1 MRTAFS
7 ILNNTKVWFIDANDP
22 DNFNNFKNEIKNG
35 EYVIL
40 YSPNEFSFN
49 RIEITYD
56 DNGDYLSHE
65 YKPILIKEDGRWE
78 PAFEKNTA
86 FNKDFGV
93 TKGTVAEG
101 HHQHTV
107 LTLEEITEIT
117 KNNFDLSFDSKDAFL
132 LVRDELMSKNENNL
146 NLYTI
151 AFPSETNLDS
161 LFENTHLVELPII
174 NAPNVTSIR
183 NICKGCDLTHIHSSF
198 FKNKPIVTYDSAFEG
213 NNKIVLNIRKDEGN
227 LLPWENTRDGMTYE
241 NCFKDCTLIPKYDW
255 IPNAWKG
262 VTEITVHVYDVTNEK
277 EENIILHA
285 NENYVVN
292 FEEDFNTIE
301 NILELNTKK
310 DFTGDSFSNLS
321 SIPERTKVLY
331 ARTKRTF
338 SVKFVDSVDGEV
350 FLEKNVIENETYT
363 MNIWDTAEERVD
375 FLPVTE
381 TKGVINLLDI
391 GEGAILSPD
400 GKRTF
405 GFTKR
410 ITEDMEIKCETV
422 KFDYFI
428 NNMDEI
434 YPILEENNYDLSEKI
449 FGFPDS
455 FTDLE
460 GLFKD
465 YNNKDR
471 IINTPK
477 IFYGRKI
484 ENVRGAFCGCSN
496 LTNISTE
503 IFYNC
508 HNIKYIGSDIY
519 KEGIFEDC
527 TSIISIPV
535 GIFDNCPE
543 VIDFSRTFLNCTSL
557 ISIPEG
563 LFDNCTKV
571 TNFRNTF
578 YNCSSLTSIPNG
590 LFNDCIEV
598 TSFYGLFSSCSSL
611 TSIPAGLFDNC
622 TKVTDFSFTFYN
634 CSSLTLIPENLF
646 INCTKVTSFGSCFSN
661 CKSLIEIP
669 SGLFDNCTE
678 VTIFSASFYNCT
690 SLRAIPEGLFDNCP
704 EVTNFGSLFSSCTS
718 LTSIP
723 EGLFKNNSL
732 VTNFSYTFYNCRSLT
747 SIPAGLFDNCTLVT
761 IFNNTFMWCSSLT
774 SIPEGLFK
782 NNTKVTNF
790 SDTFEHCTSVTSKIP
805 EAWITHAGTA
815 TSHSNYA
822 EGCTKALNYIDIPI
836 DWGGPITYII
846 NFNVGEHANPI
857 DSIKVI
863 HGDTITQ
870 PEIVVNDGYQLEGW
884 YTNSSFTTIFDFSTK
899 IYDNITL
906 YAKIIPIA

>member
-22 DNFNNFKNEIKNG
+22 DNFNNFKSEIKNG

-49 RIEITYD
+49 KIEITYD
-56 DNGDYLSHE
+56 DTGEYLSHK
-65 YKPILIKEDGRWE
+65 YIPIIIKEDGRWE

-117 KNNFDLSFDSKDAFL
+117 KNSFDLSFNNKDAFL

-151 AFPSETNLDS
+151 TFPNETNLDS
-161 LFENTHLVELPII
+161 LFENTDLVELPII

-183 NICKGCDLTHIHSSF
+183 NICKGCKLTHIHSSF

-277 EENIILHA
+277 EEDIILHA

-350 FLEKNVIENETYT
+350 FLEKSVLENETYT
-363 MNIWDTAEERVD
+363 MNIWDTEYERVD
-375 FLPVTE
+375 YLPVTE
-381 TKGVINLLDI
+381 TKGVINLLDV
-391 GEGAILSPD
+391 GEGSILSPD
-400 GKRTF
+400 DKRTF

-410 ITEDMEIKCETV
+410 ITEDIVIKCETV

-428 NNMDEI
+428 NDMNGI

-455 FTDLE
+455 FTSLYN
-460 GLFKD
+460 LFKNYVD
-465 YNNKDR
+465 KEK
-471 IINTPK
+471 IIGIPK

-484 ENVRGAFCGCSN
+484 NNFDGTFYGCAN
-496 LTNISTE
+496 LNNISEE

-508 HNIKYIGSDIY
+508 
-519 KEGIFEDC
+519 
-527 TSIISIPV
+527 P
-535 GIFDNCPE
+535 
-543 VIDFSRTFLNCTSL
+543 
-557 ISIPEG
+557 
-563 LFDNCTKV
+563 
-571 TNFRNTF
+571 
-578 YNCSSLTSIPNG
+578 
-590 LFNDCIEV
+590 
-598 TSFYGLFSSCSSL
+598 
-611 TSIPAGLFDNC
+611 
-622 TKVTDFSFTFYN
+622 
-634 CSSLTLIPENLF
+634 
-646 INCTKVTSFGSCFSN
+646 KVTSF
-661 CKSLIEIP
+661 K
-669 SGLFDNCTE
+669 D
-678 VTIFSASFYNCT
+678 IFSRCK
-690 SLRAIPEGLFDNCP
+690 
-704 EVTNFGSLFSSCTS
+704 S

-723 EGLFKNNSL
+723 EN
-732 VTNFSYTFYNCRSLT
+732 
-747 SIPAGLFDNCTLVT
+747 
-761 IFNNTFMWCSSLT
+761 
-774 SIPEGLFK
+774 LFK

-790 SDTFEHCTSVTSKIP
+790 YGTFEGCISITSIPSGLFDNCPEVTSIARLVPNTKVTSLDSNLFKSFSKVTTIQDAFNYIPITEIP
-805 EAWITHAGTA
+805 EGLFDSMVNLNNTAYAFSGCKSLMTIPENLFINCNSLNNVNATFINCDKITSKVPPLWET
-815 TSHSNYA
+815 HS
-822 EGCTKALNYIDIPI
+822 
-836 DWGGPITYII
+836 
-846 NFNVGEHANPI
+846 
-857 DSIKVI
+857 
-863 HGDTITQ
+863 DTITSSVGFINNCFDAENYINIPSTYGGPTVFANLIYNSGEFAQ
-870 PEIVVNDGYQLEGW
+870 VDGETEIRLAQNMKLKEPNLIINEGYELDGW
-884 YTNSSFTTIFDFSTK
+884 YTEPEFRTK
-899 IYDNITL
+899 INFATKRIGSSNITI